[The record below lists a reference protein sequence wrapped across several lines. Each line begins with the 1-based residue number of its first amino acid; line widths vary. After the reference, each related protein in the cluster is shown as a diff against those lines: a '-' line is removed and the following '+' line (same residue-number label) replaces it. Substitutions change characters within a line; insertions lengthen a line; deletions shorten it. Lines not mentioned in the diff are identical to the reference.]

1 MRAAHFELLHDIIV
15 FMKIASISTFVLR
28 LPFSHD
34 GPPLRFAGRPRNGME
49 MLLVRVD
56 TDDGI
61 TGWGEAFGP
70 GVWPATRAVIDTIVA
85 PMCIGRD
92 STNIAVL
99 SEELQRSL
107 HPLGRSGPVIFA
119 LAGLDIALW
128 DIAGKRAGKSLATL
142 LAADA
147 RTELT
152 AYASL
157 LRYGDPEFV
166 ARKCVEAV
174 GRGFRQIKLHETGV
188 AQTRAAR
195 EAAGPGVALMLDANC
210 PWSVDEA
217 VGMAR
222 QLREFDLLWLEEPV
236 WPPEDFRGLA
246 RVRQEGGIAIAAGEN
261 AASVTE
267 FGNLMSANA
276 IDYAQPS
283 IIKLGGVTPML
294 QAIALARQ
302 HGVGVMPHSPYF
314 GPGFIATLHACA
326 AHPVDTM
333 IERYYCDLEVS
344 PFGAAIDP
352 VNGRIAVPQGAGL
365 GVDPDPGVLR
375 DFQLR

>member
-1 MRAAHFELLHDIIV
+1 
-15 FMKIASISTFVLR
+15 MKIAAISTYVLR
-28 LPFSHD
+28 LPFMHD
-34 GPPLRFAGRPRNGME
+34 GPPLHFAGRPRNGME

-70 GVWPATRAVIDTIVA
+70 GVWPATRAVIETIVA
-85 PMCIGRD
+85 PMCLGRD
-92 STNIAVL
+92 SSRIAVL
-99 SEELQRSL
+99 SEELQRNL

-128 DIAGKRAGKSLATL
+128 DIAGKRAEKPLAAL

-157 LRYGDPEFV
+157 LRYGEPEFV
-166 ARKCVEAV
+166 ARKCAEAV
-174 GRGFRQIKLHETGV
+174 SRGYRQIKLHETGV
-188 AQTRAAR
+188 AQMRAAR
-195 EAAGPGVALMLDANC
+195 DSAGPGVALMLDANC
-210 PWSVDEA
+210 PWTVDQA
-217 VGMAR
+217 LAIAR
-222 QLREFDLLWLEEPV
+222 QLREFNLHWLEEPV
-236 WPPEDFRGLA
+236 WPPEDSRGLA
-246 RVRQEGGIAIAAGEN
+246 TVRQQGGIPVAAGEN

-267 FGNLMSANA
+267 FSNLMAANA

-283 IIKLGGVTPML
+283 ISKLGGVTPML
-294 QAIALARQ
+294 QVLALARQ
-302 HGVGVMPHSPYF
+302 HGVSVMPHSPYF
-314 GPGFIATLHACA
+314 GPGFVATLHVCA
-326 AHPVDTM
+326 AHSGDTM
-333 IERYYCDLEVS
+333 IERYFCDLDAS
-344 PFGAAIDP
+344 PLGAAIKP

-375 DFQLR
+375 DFQLH